1 MYFTGFHR
9 DDPVFAV
16 LKHGRS
22 SMSAKQQFK
31 SPYLNDP
38 QKVQSIIH
46 QMQKNQRN
54 SFVPLL
60 QAAAIAVP
68 VIGGGIFLL
77 YNLLT

>member
-1 MYFTGFHR
+1 
-9 DDPVFAV
+9 
-16 LKHGRS
+16 
-22 SMSAKQQFK
+22 MSTKQQFK
-31 SPYLNDP
+31 RPYLNDP

-60 QAAAIAVP
+60 QATAIAGL